1 MIQYYINYQPK
12 QFILFSDRNKD
23 KTLFQEHKQKKT
35 KKRTLTIDWVK
46 FQLGQTLFN
55 LPLQNNKRS
64 LIDIAFNNN
73 FGINNIPL
81 INVQFRFL
89 TCAFHQSFNSD
100 TFIRQPLFKI

>member
-12 QFILFSDRNKD
+12 QFILFQTGTKIRPYSKNIS
-23 KTLFQEHKQKKT
+23 KKT

-64 LIDIAFNNN
+64 LIDIVFNNN

-89 TCAFHQSFNSD
+89 TCAFHQSFNGD